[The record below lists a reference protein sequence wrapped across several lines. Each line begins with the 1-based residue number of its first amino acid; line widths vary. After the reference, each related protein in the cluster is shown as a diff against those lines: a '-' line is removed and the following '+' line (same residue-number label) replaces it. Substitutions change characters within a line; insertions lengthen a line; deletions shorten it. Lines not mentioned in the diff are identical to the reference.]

1 MKAGQSVT
9 SSLIMRL
16 GGRPL
21 QDDGAQ
27 GQYHDSM
34 DIQGCI
40 GSSMEQAAIEKW
52 FARPACM

>member
-9 SSLIMRL
+9 SLLIMRF
-16 GGRPL
+16 GRRPL
-21 QDDGAQ
+21 QDDGARAQ
-27 GQYHDSM
+27 HHDFR
-34 DIQGCI
+34 DIQGCK